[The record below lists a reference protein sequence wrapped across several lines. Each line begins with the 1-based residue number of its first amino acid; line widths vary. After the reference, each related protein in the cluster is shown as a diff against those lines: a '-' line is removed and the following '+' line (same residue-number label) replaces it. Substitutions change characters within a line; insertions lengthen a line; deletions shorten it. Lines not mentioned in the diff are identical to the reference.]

1 MTWMILAAKTP
12 VLPYRTP
19 PVKEAGVEAGEE
31 GEDEESPPVGEEALP
46 VSEERGHEGVDE
58 ELVEPSLPQLRHR
71 LPQRLHRL
79 LHTLPTASPSRGQLL
94 RIPLHHPRGPVRLH
108 SVLEVLSWRGMVTS
122 VIPWH
127 GMTAHPGTRLFRVQ
141 KIARQGLR
149 PRRLHALV
157 VSSRLLLHERSLD
170 VCETLTRKWF

>member
-1 MTWMILAAKTP
+1 MILAAKMS

-19 PVKEAGVEAGEE
+19 PVKEAEVEAGEE
-31 GEDEESPPVGEEALP
+31 DEDEESPPVEEEGLP

-58 ELVEPSLPQLRHR
+58 GQVEPSLPLPRHR
-71 LPQRLHRL
+71 LPQRLHQL
-79 LHTLPTASPSRGQLL
+79 LHMLPTASPSKGRLP

-108 SVLEVLSWRGMVTS
+108 LVLEVLSWRGMVTS

-149 PRRLHALV
+149 RRRLHALA
-157 VSSRLLLHERSLD
+157 VSSRRLLHERTYD
-170 VCETLTRKWF
+170 VCETLTRKWFSI